1 MDNLA
6 RKRIEEISSSSQVVA
21 EMDKTT
27 HHIFPVSVDPDE
39 GKSLQKLV
47 KKENPEIVI
56 EIGLGYG
63 FAALN
68 VFAAKN
74 LSEESKFR
82 FITIDPNQERGFS
95 NIGLQLLREVEVFD
109 YVEFYSAPSELVLPR
124 LIEAKEEANFA
135 VVDGNHRFEHVF
147 VDLVFLGRLLKP
159 GSLIFLD
166 DLQLR
171 GIQKAVSFFVKNLEW
186 KIEAEASSSKDHH
199 WAALRTRAEIL
210 ERSYTSFA
218 DF

>member
-6 RKRIEEISSSSQVVA
+6 QKKIEEISSSGQFVA
-21 EMDKTT
+21 RMDKTT
-27 HHIFPVSVDPDE
+27 HDIFPVSLDPDE

-47 KKENPEIVI
+47 KKENPETVI

-68 VFAAKN
+68 VFAATN
-74 LSEESKFR
+74 LSKKSEFR
-82 FITIDPNQERGFS
+82 FITIDPSQERRFS
-95 NIGLQLLREVEVFD
+95 NIGLQLLREIEVFD

-147 VDLVFLGRLLKP
+147 VDLFFLGRLLEP

-186 KIEAEASSSKDHH
+186 KIEAEVNSSKDHH
-199 WAALRTRAEIL
+199 WAALRTRPEIL
-210 ERSYTSFA
+210 ERSYASFT